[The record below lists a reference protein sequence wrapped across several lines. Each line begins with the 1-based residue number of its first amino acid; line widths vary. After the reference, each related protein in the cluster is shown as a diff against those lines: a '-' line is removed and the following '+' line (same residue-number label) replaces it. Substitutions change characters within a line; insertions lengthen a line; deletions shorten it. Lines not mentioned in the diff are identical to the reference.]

1 MEHLAQKPQRGHEKL
16 LPSGCAGWAGEGC
29 KLEGLGIQR
38 EGGPGSSERARQ
50 VAGCPVSP
58 WCLLVSESW
67 FTAPCKPGME
77 EIL

>member
-1 MEHLAQKPQRGHEKL
+1 MPRKHRRGHEKL
-16 LPSGCAGWAGEGC
+16 LPSDSTGWAGEGC
-29 KLEGLGIQR
+29 KLEGLGVQR

-67 FTAPCKPGME
+67 FIAPCEPGME

>member
-1 MEHLAQKPQRGHEKL
+1 MPRKHRRGREKL
-16 LPSGCAGWAGEGC
+16 LLIDSTSWAGGEQ
-29 KLEGLGIQR
+29 ELGGVGVRR

-58 WCLLVSESW
+58 WCLLVSKSW